1 MALWG
6 TTVTTDESKPKWL
19 TAEQKKTVFATDRG
33 WVQLNGKGLEEVLC
47 SIGGLSGGSSATV
60 GLGKATITAT
70 DFVTTSFDVS
80 AGGNIDV
87 RVIFNEKVTVN
98 TTGGSPTIV
107 ITNSQA
113 GGGSAATKTATYQ
126 SGSGTNRLT
135 FRCTIGAGGTTVV
148 ADDVL
153 SIGAQNIA
161 LNSGTLKDTGT
172 TLDSLVAISAA
183 AGTAAGTLTAVA

>member
-19 TAEQKKTVFATDRG
+19 TAAQKKEVYATSRG
-33 WVQLNGKGLEEVLC
+33 WVQLNGKGNEEVLC
-47 SIGGLSGGSSATV
+47 AIGELEGGSSATA
-60 GLGKATITAT
+60 GLGAATITAT

-87 RVIFNEKVTVN
+87 RVIYNEKVTV
-98 TTGGSPTIV
+98 TGSPTIA

-135 FRCTIGAGGTTVV
+135 FRCTIGAGGSTVS

-153 SIGAQNIA
+153 SIGAQNVA
-161 LNSGTLKDTGT
+161 LAGGTLKDTGT
-172 TLDSLVAISAA
+172 TLNSLVAISAA
-183 AGTAAGTLTAVA
+183 AGSAAGTLTAVA

>member
-33 WVQLNGKGLEEVLC
+33 WVQLNGKGLEEVVC
-47 SIGGLSGGSSATV
+47 AIGGLAGGSSATA

-70 DFVTTSFDVS
+70 DFVTTAFDVS
-80 AGGNIDV
+80 DGGNIDV
-87 RVIFNEKVTVN
+87 RVIFNEKVTV
-98 TTGGSPTIV
+98 TGSPTLV

-113 GGGSAATKTATYQ
+113 GGGSAATKTATYN
-126 SGSGTNRLT
+126 SGSGTNRLV
-135 FRCTIGAGGTTVV
+135 FRCAIGAGGSTVS

-153 SIGAQNIA
+153 SIGAQTIA
-161 LNSGTLKDTGT
+161 LAGGTMKDTGT
-172 TLDSLVAISAA
+172 TVNSLRAISAA

>member
-6 TTVTTDESKPKWL
+6 NTDADEAKPKWL
-19 TAEQKKTVFATDRG
+19 TAAQKEDVYATSKG
-33 WVQLNGKGLEEVLC
+33 WVQLNGKGLEEVIC
-47 SIGGLSGGSSATV
+47 SIGGLSTSIAGAD
-60 GLGKATITAT
+60 ITST
-70 DFVTTSFDVS
+70 DFVTTAFDVS

-87 RVIFNEKVTVN
+87 RVIYNEKVTV
-98 TTGGSPTIV
+98 TGSPTIA

-135 FRCTIGAGGTTVV
+135 FRCTIGAGGSTVS

-153 SIGAQNIA
+153 SIAAQNVA
-161 LNSGTLKDTGT
+161 LAGGSLKDTGT
-172 TLDSLVAISAA
+172 TLNSLVAISAA
-183 AGTAAGTLTAVA
+183 AGSAAGTLTAVA

>member
-107 ITNSQA
+107 IANSQA

-126 SGSGTNRLT
+126 SGSGTNRLI